1 MKKKIAFIDM
11 DGTLLKN
18 RRTIS
23 DTQIEY
29 LKKASEAVELV
40 ICTGRSIADCKLV
53 LDRCPFIRYIV
64 ASNGAYAKDLH
75 ENKIIFNYK
84 MSKRSL
90 KRLCKYVIENN
101 LKYSLH
107 QDMKQYVNIVG
118 DYPEEAD
125 TILEGDVYEFIENN
139 DISQLTLIGP
149 GIPRMVE
156 AKKFVLKYSEY
167 SIQNQ
172 SMQLVKYLDN
182 PESVVSTT
190 DDPIYYFMD
199 ITKAKANKGVGVKA
213 VIKYLGYKIEDTIA
227 IGNGMND
234 VPMFKVVGMPVAV
247 DNAFDEIKAHTKKV
261 IESNINDGVGKYLV
275 TGKKHLMYDRDLCY
289 TNQLRIAMRNDM
301 VAEIGID
308 ILVERLLCGFD
319 YDKLY
324 NFSPSLKMAENLYVE
339 GNEIA
344 LWYDCGCYIPM
355 EANGVLTELMEIL
368 ATELKEEA
376 FSCECWNNE
385 DESDSDFEAHYENGV
400 LKIKS
405 ILYPNGYTEFLICDD
420 YYNCDGEIVLT
431 IEYDPNKRYYC
442 PICGKEVDLTE
453 QYKNAVPITIEKEII
468 IK

>member
-11 DGTLLKN
+11 DGTLLRN

-53 LDRCPFIRYIV
+53 LDKCPFIRYIV

-107 QDMKQYVNIVG
+107 QDMKQYVNIIG

-139 DISQLTLIGP
+139 DINQLTLIGP

-213 VIKYLGYKIEDTIA
+213 VIKYLGYKVEDTIA

-261 IESNINDGVGKYLV
+261 IESNVNDGVGKYLV
-275 TGKKHLMYDRDLCY
+275 T
-289 TNQLRIAMRNDM
+289 
-301 VAEIGID
+301 
-308 ILVERLLCGFD
+308 F
-319 YDKLY
+319 
-324 NFSPSLKMAENLYVE
+324 
-339 GNEIA
+339 
-344 LWYDCGCYIPM
+344 
-355 EANGVLTELMEIL
+355 
-368 ATELKEEA
+368 
-376 FSCECWNNE
+376 
-385 DESDSDFEAHYENGV
+385 
-400 LKIKS
+400 
-405 ILYPNGYTEFLICDD
+405 
-420 YYNCDGEIVLT
+420 
-431 IEYDPNKRYYC
+431 
-442 PICGKEVDLTE
+442 VD
-453 QYKNAVPITIEKEII
+453 
-468 IK
+468 